1 MAQQKPAVHQKQQK
15 SISELRNP
23 SSSPKK
29 SMIPEKM
36 QGPLSVLAL
45 FVALLIFFGGVLGK
59 DKAFNAGDNVASESI
74 VPYIKAAQ
82 AVGESV
88 PQWIPNIF
96 CGMPSFAA
104 LMSTGARTY
113 DLAHEGFDLI
123 CSIPVALFGGND
135 VMIHIWRYFIF
146 GLGIYLLLRL
156 TRKTSHLV
164 ALFGALSGMFSTW
177 IMTYVMIGHNTK
189 IFAVMCFPY
198 ILLCLEKLREG
209 KMDWKQMLL
218 WVSTLAISFH
228 FLLDSTHPQM
238 VFYQFLAVLIY
249 FIVWLITD
257 LVKKQNIIPVAR
269 TGIITLVLVGTAF
282 AMSADRYMATL
293 AYDEYSIRGASPL
306 VDRAT
311 ITGEKA
317 KANGSTGTTKTG
329 GLDWNYATEYSF
341 SPGEMITFLVP
352 GWYGFGKLPYEGPE
366 VQPGQRVPGYW
377 GQALTTDAANYTGI
391 VVFFLALI
399 AIFALW
405 KKDRLVAP
413 LAIISLFA
421 LFLSFGNNWSI
432 LFKPMFEYFPVFNK
446 FRAPMMAL
454 VLMQMCFPILAAIAL
469 DRIIKAMKEDD
480 KKLKASLL
488 KVTTYLMYAAAA
500 FFVISLVGR
509 SAIEG
514 TLADGIT
521 KSGKPA
527 AQYPFLKDLAIKTA
541 LNDAAICSLLAVIAL
556 GVLWLYQRGKAGI
569 TAVIASAVILGA
581 SAVDL
586 WRVSSRPMEIV
597 TKNEYDQ
604 NLNTHDYV
612 EFIKQDKSLFRMMDL
627 NESTSNVPV
636 AWGLQTIAGYSAAK
650 VRKFQDVV
658 DITGNQ
664 QGQLIFNPFMW
675 SLLNTKYIIA
685 NGGIDTVPGRFTP
698 VFISKEKQQGRDG
711 KPVQTIVWQNNQ
723 VLPRAFFVNRFEVK
737 EPLPMLQAM
746 HDGAFN
752 PRDEVFFDKQPDG
765 IGTLASSPVNDSLET
780 VTITKYENELVEI
793 KTKAA
798 GDRLLFISDTWYP
811 DWKASIDEKTD
822 APIYK
827 ANYAFRA
834 IKVPAGEHTLTMH
847 YVDGRYNTGRTISLA
862 TNILAVLGIG
872 LGLFFEW
879 KNKKTP
885 QPKTENAE
893 S

>member
-1 MAQQKPAVHQKQQK
+1 MAQQKQAVKGKQQK
-15 SISELRNP
+15 SLSDIRNP
-23 SSSPKK
+23 SVKK
-29 SMIPEKM
+29 SMVPEKART
-36 QGPLSVLAL
+36 PLSILVL
-45 FVALLIFFGGVLGK
+45 FISLLIFFNGVLGK

-74 VPYIKAAQ
+74 VPYINAAQ
-82 AVGESV
+82 AAGESV

-113 DLAHEGFDLI
+113 DLAHEGFDFI
-123 CSIPVALFGGND
+123 CSIPVALFGGNE

-164 ALFGALSGMFSTW
+164 ALFGACSGMFSTW

-218 WVSTLAISFH
+218 WVSALAISIH

-238 VFYQFLAVLIY
+238 VFYQFLAILIY
-249 FIVWLITD
+249 FIVWLVSD
-257 LVKKQNIIPVAR
+257 LLKKRNIIPVAR
-269 TGIITLVLVGTAF
+269 TGVITLVLVGAAF

-311 ITGEKA
+311 VTGEKP
-317 KANGSTGTTKTG
+317 KANQSSGVSKSG

-352 GWYGFGKLPYEGPE
+352 GWYGFGKLPYDGPE
-366 VQPGQRVPGYW
+366 VPPGSRVPGYW
-377 GQALTTDAANYTGI
+377 GQAVTTDAANYTGI

-405 KKDRLVAP
+405 KKDRLVPP

-432 LFKPMFEYFPVFNK
+432 VFKPMFEYFPVFNK
-446 FRAPMMAL
+446 FRAPMMSL

-469 DRIIKAMKEDD
+469 DKIIKVMKDVDE
-480 KKLKASLL
+480 KQLKARLL

-500 FFVISLVGR
+500 FFVLSLIGR
-509 SAIEG
+509 GAIEG
-514 TLADGIT
+514 SLSSGIAV
-521 KSGKPA
+521 SGKLPS
-527 AQYPFLKDLAIKTA
+527 QYPWLKDLVIKTA
-541 LNDAAICSLLAVIAL
+541 LNDAALCSLFALIAL
-556 GVLWLYQRGKAGI
+556 VILWLFQRGKGGI
-569 TAVIASAVILGA
+569 SAIVASSVIFIISTA
-581 SAVDL
+581 DL
-586 WRVSSRPMEIV
+586 WRVASRPMEIV
-597 TKNEYDQ
+597 TKSEYDQ

-612 EFIKQDKSLFRMMDL
+612 EFIKQDKSLFRMLDM
-627 NESTSNVPV
+627 NETTSNIPV
-636 AWGLQTIAGYSAAK
+636 AWGLQTLAGYSAAK
-650 VRKFQDVV
+650 VRMFQDVV
-658 DITGNQ
+658 DVTGNS
-664 QGQLIFNPFMW
+664 QGQVIFNPFMW
-675 SLLNTKYIIA
+675 GLLNTKYVIA
-685 NGGIDTVPGRFTP
+685 NGAVDSVQGRMSP

-711 KPVQTIVWQNNQ
+711 KPAQTVVWQNNQ
-723 VLPRAFFVNRFEVK
+723 VLPRAFFVNRYEVK
-737 EPLPMLQAM
+737 QPLEILGKM
-746 HDGAFN
+746 HDGSFN
-752 PRDEVFFDKQPDG
+752 PRDEMFFDKQPDG
-765 IGTLASSPVNDSLET
+765 IGTLAVNPVNDSAET
-780 VTITKYENELVEI
+780 VTISKYENEFIEI

-798 GDRLLFISDTWYP
+798 GDRLLFMSDTWYP
-811 DWKASIDEKTD
+811 DWKAAIDEKTET
-822 APIYK
+822 PIYK

-834 IKVPAGEHTLTMH
+834 VKIPAGEHILTL
-847 YVDGRYNTGRTISLA
+847 RYLDPKYETGKTISLA
-862 TNILAVLGIG
+862 TNVLAILG
-872 LGLFFEW
+872 LGMGIFFEW
-879 KNKKTP
+879 KRRKK
-885 QPKTENAE
+885 AVV
-893 S
+893 